1 MKDIIDASR
10 YQGTIDWDEFRD
22 KIGGA
27 MLKTVST
34 NKSLGG
40 IYIDPQ
46 FERNYAECKRLGI
59 PVGGV
64 LLHLCPGRS
73 HHTGGACKVAEVP
86 RLLKDK
92 IKEILQESGYGELA
106 VETE

>member
-46 FERNYAECKRLGI
+46 FERNYAEQLLGDH
-59 PVGGV
+59 GGV
-64 LLHLCPGRS
+64 GRYKTFTHVDVRANKS
-73 HHTGGACKVAEVP
+73 RWKG
-86 RLLKDK
+86 
-92 IKEILQESGYGELA
+92 
-106 VETE
+106 

>member
-59 PVGGV
+59 PVGGGCTTTPMPRTKPPHRRS
-64 LLHLCPGRS
+64 LQSCGRLS
-73 HHTGGACKVAEVP
+73 PAERQGQRDFAGE
-86 RLLKDK
+86 RLR
-92 IKEILQESGYGELA
+92 
-106 VETE
+106 